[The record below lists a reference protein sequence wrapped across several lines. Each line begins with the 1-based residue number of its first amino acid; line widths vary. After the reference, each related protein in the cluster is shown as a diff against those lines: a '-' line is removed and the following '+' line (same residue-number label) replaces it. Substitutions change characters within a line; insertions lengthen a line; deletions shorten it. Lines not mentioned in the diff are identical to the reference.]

1 MKAEEEIF
9 FGRGKDAC
17 FYIFVG
23 LSKLE
28 LTISLFL

>member
-1 MKAEEEIF
+1 MKAEEEIL
-9 FGRGKDAC
+9 FGRGKDVC